1 MSCSTRPGTKC
12 YVDYARGVLGVKIS
26 QSEWHAIRQLANE
39 GKEGQRAKASEE
51 DKARMER
58 DLKTIGHDRVM
69 KGEIDF
75 DTWSF
80 FKNEMMDETAE
91 NSPTRGTVNA
101 LNYLMTNGFQETL
114 DKVNEREAE
123 ESGVEIKEPKD
134 EFDPFDPSHSAPL
147 DGVDR
152 SELKMWQRSITGNV
166 GDVSAHVGAKGRA
179 RLENGEFYDDNQGGG
194 GYLSL
199 RDEQR
204 EVLMVANHLD
214 HVAKELSQMNLT
226 RKERKELKREIKDIN
241 LMLIDTAQLASGKVG
256 ELTESKREQ
265 LVSLANEASAR
276 KDPAYSTRSL
286 SFKLSAIRCQDAK
299 DRINKLF
306 KDYSTPD
313 KRAQAKVECVCTP
326 ERKCEYHRRLDQ
338 GKPTFPG

>member
-1 MSCSTRPGTKC
+1 MSCSTRPGVKC
-12 YVDYARGVLGVKIS
+12 YMDYARGVLGVKIS

-39 GKEGQRAKASEE
+39 DQEGHRAKASEE
-51 DKARMER
+51 EKAQMER
-58 DLKTIGHDRVM
+58 DLKTIGHERVM

-91 NSPTRGTVNA
+91 NAPTRGTVNA
-101 LNYLMTNGFQETL
+101 LNYLVANGFQETL
-114 DKVNEREAE
+114 DKMNEREASTE
-123 ESGVEIKEPKD
+123 VKEPKN

-166 GDVSAHVGAKGRA
+166 GDVSEHVGAKGRA
-179 RLENGEFYDDNQGGG
+179 RLENGEFWDDNQGGG

-204 EVLMVANHLD
+204 EVLMVANYLD

-265 LVSLANEASAR
+265 LVSLAHEASAR
-276 KDPAYSTRSL
+276 QAAYSTRSL
-286 SFKLSAIRCQDAK
+286 SFKLSALRCQDAK
-299 DRINKLF
+299 DRIDKLF

-313 KRAQAKVECVCTP
+313 KRTEAKVECVCTP

-338 GKPTFPG
+338 GKLTFPG

>member
-12 YVDYARGVLGVKIS
+12 YMDYARGVLGVKIS
-26 QSEWHAIRQLANE
+26 QSEWHTIRQLANE
-39 GKEGQRAKASEE
+39 DQEGYRAKASEE
-51 DKARMER
+51 EKAQMER
-58 DLKTIGHDRVM
+58 DLKTIGHERVM

-91 NSPTRGTVNA
+91 NAPTRGTVNA
-101 LNYLMTNGFQETL
+101 LNYLITNGFQETL
-114 DKVNEREAE
+114 DKVNERELNPNVDSA
-123 ESGVEIKEPKD
+123 PKD
-134 EFDPFDPSHSAPL
+134 TFDPFDPSHSAPL

-166 GDVSAHVGAKGRA
+166 GDVSEHVGAKGRA

-194 GYLSL
+194 GYLDL
-199 RDEQR
+199 TAEQR

-241 LMLIDTAQLASGKVG
+241 SRLIDTARMASNYKPSPTEIAQLG
-256 ELTESKREQ
+256 
-265 LVSLANEASAR
+265 
-276 KDPAYSTRSL
+276 YSTSL
-286 SFKLSAIRCQDAK
+286 STSECGSLER
-299 DRINKLF
+299 RINKLLN
-306 KDYSTPD
+306 DYRSAERPNT
-313 KRAQAKVECVCTP
+313 RVECVCTP

>member
-12 YVDYARGVLGVKIS
+12 YMDYARGVLGVKIS

-39 GKEGQRAKASEE
+39 DQEGHRAKASEE
-51 DKARMER
+51 EKAQMER
-58 DLKTIGHDRVM
+58 DLKTIGHERVM

-91 NSPTRGTVNA
+91 NAPTRGTVNA
-101 LNYLMTNGFQETL
+101 LNYLITNGFQETL
-114 DKVNEREAE
+114 DKVNERESNPNVDSA
-123 ESGVEIKEPKD
+123 PKD
-134 EFDPFDPSHSAPL
+134 TFDPFDPSHSAPL

-166 GDVSAHVGAKGRA
+166 GDVSEHVGAKGRA

-194 GYLSL
+194 GYLDL
-199 RDEQR
+199 TAEQR

-241 LMLIDTAQLASGKVG
+241 SRLIDNAKLASGQFG
-256 ELTESKREQ
+256 EDPNNWALKKQ
-265 LVSLANEASAR
+265 LPQDGL
-276 KDPAYSTRSL
+276 P
-286 SFKLSAIRCQDAK
+286 KLSTLRCQSLQ
-299 DRINKLF
+299 DRIDKLLE
-306 KDYSTPD
+306 DY
-313 KRAQAKVECVCTP
+313 
-326 ERKCEYHRRLDQ
+326 RRQ
-338 GKPTFPG
+338 G